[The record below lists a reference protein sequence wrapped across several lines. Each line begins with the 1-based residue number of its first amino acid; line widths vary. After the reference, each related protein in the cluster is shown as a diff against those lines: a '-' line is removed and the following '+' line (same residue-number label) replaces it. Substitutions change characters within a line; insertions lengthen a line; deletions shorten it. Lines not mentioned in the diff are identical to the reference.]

1 MRIGL
6 YLFLLLAT
14 CFVACNASDE
24 VNPDELSGTWV
35 ESSARKDTIIFL
47 STLGTQ
53 ATRLLLVNRG
63 KSTNPDGYAVPKIGS
78 GIYDY
83 YVSGRQ
89 IHVRNTLSSNSA
101 YKAYPI
107 SRLDGKLRLG
117 NFFEL
122 GSQQPHTAVRTLVR
136 L

>member
-6 YLFLLLAT
+6 YLFLLFGT
-14 CFVACNASDE
+14 GFVACKASEE

-35 ESSARKDTIIFL
+35 EASARKDTISFL
-47 STLGTQ
+47 STLGREP
-53 ATRLLLVNRG
+53 TRWLQVNRG
-63 KSTNPDGYAVPKIGS
+63 KTTNPDGYIVPRLGS

-89 IHVRNTLSSNSA
+89 MYVRSLLSSNSA

-107 SRLDGKLRLG
+107 SRRNGELRLG

-122 GSQQPHTAVRTLVR
+122 GSQQPHTTVRTLVR

>member
-14 CFVACNASDE
+14 CFVACDSSEE
-24 VNPDELSGTWV
+24 VNPDDLSGTWV

-47 STLGTQ
+47 TMLDTGT
-53 ATRLLLVNRG
+53 TRWLEVKRG
-63 KSTNPDGYAVPKIGS
+63 KTTNLGGHIVPKLGS
-78 GIYDY
+78 GIYNY

-107 SRLDGKLRLG
+107 SRRDGKIRLG

-122 GSQQPHTAVRTLVR
+122 GSLQPHTAVRTLVR